1 MINVEKIMCFTGH
14 RTEKLPKTS
23 QELLYLREQVRQE
36 VLNALEVGHNTFM
49 TGMCYGFD
57 LLCADVVLC
66 EREIEPLN
74 LVAVVPFRQQT
85 KGWGQ
90 SDIGDYQR
98 ILSRCDSV
106 VVLQEHY
113 SSGCYYRRNEYM
125 VNSSQRVLAYCLG
138 SGGTQHTINYAQKR
152 GIDVINLHHRLEN
165 FRNQQKGEYL
175 Q

>member
-1 MINVEKIMCFTGH
+1 MIEVMQTVCFTGH

-23 QELLYLREQVRQE
+23 QELFYLREQVRQE
-36 VLNALEVGHNTFM
+36 VLNALEVGHNTFI

-74 LVAVVPFRQQT
+74 LLAAVPFQQQT

-90 SDIGDYQR
+90 SDIGAYQR
-98 ILSRCDSV
+98 ILSKCDHV
-106 VVLQEHY
+106 VVLQENY
-113 SSGCYYRRNEYM
+113 SSGCYYKRNEYM
-125 VNSSQRVLAYCLG
+125 VDSSQRVLAYCLG

-152 GIDVINLHHRLEN
+152 GIDVINLYQRLEI
-165 FRNQQKGEYL
+165 FKKTQQGGNL
-175 Q
+175 